1 MKDDFENRLQ
11 QAIQRGQRR
20 QELDQQVARAEAL
33 SEDEL
38 RRRHGQLRL
47 QLSEHIEHCIRRLP
61 QHFPGFQY
69 ETIYGER
76 GWGAACSRDDLRM
89 EAGRRGSDYS
99 RLEMTVRP
107 YSSYHVVDLVA
118 KGTIRNKEVFNRSH
132 FEEIA
137 RVDAARFLELVDLW
151 VLEFAE
157 LFAAKTS

>member
-1 MKDDFENRLQ
+1 MKDDFESRLQ

-20 QELDQQVARAEAL
+20 QEQDLKAARAEAL
-33 SEDEL
+33 TEDEL
-38 RRRHGQLRL
+38 RRRHGHYRL
-47 QLSEHIEHCIRRLP
+47 QLSEHIE

-76 GWGAACSRDDLRM
+76 GWGAACSRDDLRI
-89 EAGRRGSDYS
+89 EGGRRGSDYS

-107 YSSYHVVDLVA
+107 YSSYHVLDLVA
-118 KGTIRNKEVFNRSH
+118 KGTIHNKEIFNRSH
-132 FEEIA
+132 FEEIPQ
-137 RVDAARFLELVDLW
+137 VNPTRFLELIDLW